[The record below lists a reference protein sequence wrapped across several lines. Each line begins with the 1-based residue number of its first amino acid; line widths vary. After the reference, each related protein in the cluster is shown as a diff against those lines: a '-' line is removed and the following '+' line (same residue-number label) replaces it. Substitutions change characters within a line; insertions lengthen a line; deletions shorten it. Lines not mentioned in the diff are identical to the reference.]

1 MSETQI
7 DFDHLNLYVAGDVGL
22 TREIFALFTHQT
34 EMWGRG
40 LDRDADDDVWA
51 SVTHSLK
58 GSAKAVGAKKLA
70 ALCEAAEQLVGEQ
83 RRMGA
88 RDVAV
93 QNIEFAIEQVCAE
106 ILRWEH
112 RQSLKDLSS
121 YKTPPLP

>member
-1 MSETQI
+1 MSSSPI
-7 DFDHLNLYVAGDVGL
+7 DYDHLNRYVGGDPAL
-22 TREIFALFTHQT
+22 TREIFGLFRHQV

-40 LDRDADDDVWA
+40 LTPDSEDEIWA

-58 GSAKAVGAKKLA
+58 GSAKAVGAIKLA
-70 ALCEAAEQLVGEQ
+70 QHCEAAEMLVGEN

-93 QNIEFAIEQVCAE
+93 QNIEFEIDAVKSE

-112 RQSLKDLSS
+112 AQGLRDLRGA
-121 YKTPPLP
+121 